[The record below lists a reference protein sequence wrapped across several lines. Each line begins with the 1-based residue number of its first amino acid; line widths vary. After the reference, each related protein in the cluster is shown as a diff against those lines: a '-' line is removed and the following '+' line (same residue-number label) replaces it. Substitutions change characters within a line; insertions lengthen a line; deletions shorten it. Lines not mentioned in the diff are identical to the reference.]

1 MIPNLY
7 RYPLDL
13 SGVSRNNFVTGEPHA
28 IGTMPVRVIAP
39 RQGLFFAQSVQVV
52 DAFTQHTLLPLQYR
66 FQFLHEHA
74 TRLTGK
80 EVDAVIVITD
90 PGVNPNVLIT
100 YQALGGDY
108 SQPLAAIADEITALS
123 DDTRGVAFPDITNK
137 PDTYPPVP
145 HLHAIGDTYDWD
157 YIVTAIEM
165 LMAIV
170 TLSETASYDTVL
182 GFIDQ
187 QVNLRNGDIANLAQQ
202 LSAHITNYNNPHQT
216 TLTQVDMYS
225 AAQVAALI
233 ASQTTVREAGDTA
246 LLASIATHAGDQTN
260 PHRDTAADIG
270 GYTTEEATAN
280 LNAIVNALD
289 AILAKDAA
297 AMSAHIAETDNPHE
311 VTLAQ
316 IDGLTTAQ
324 INSVISTAMQP
335 ATTQLTATEGQL
347 NNHITNYNNPHQTT
361 LSQISGWDSGSI
373 GTVNTQAT
381 NHINNKSN
389 PHQLTASQVGTL
401 TSAQINSNITNNMV
415 NPANNS
421 YLTPQANNINAHTGN
436 FNNPH
441 NTTVAMLGGWT
452 YAQWQAALQAAIN
465 NLSYH

>member
-7 RYPLDL
+7 RYELDL
-13 SGVSRNNFVTGEPHA
+13 SGQRRRNFVTGEPHA

-39 RQGLFFAQSVQVV
+39 LQGLFFAASVQVV
-52 DAFTQHTLLPLQYR
+52 DAFTQQTLLPLQYR

-74 TRLTGK
+74 SRLTGQ

-90 PGVNPNVLIT
+90 PGVSPNALIT

-108 SQPLAAIADEITALS
+108 SQPLAAIADAITALS
-123 DDTRGVAFPDITNK
+123 DDTRGVAFQNITDR
-137 PDTYPPVP
+137 PDTYAPVP

-165 LMAIV
+165 LMGIV
-170 TLSETASYDTVL
+170 SLAESASYDAVL
-182 GFIDQ
+182 SFVDQ
-187 QVNLRNGDIANLAQQ
+187 QVSLRNGDIDNLAQQ
-202 LSAHITNYNNPHQT
+202 LSAHITNYGNPHQT
-216 TLTQVDMYS
+216 TLAQLNMYS
-225 AAQVAALI
+225 AAQVTALI
-233 ASQTTVREAGDTA
+233 ASQSNARETGDNV
-246 LLASIATHAGDQTN
+246 LLGNIAAHMANKAN
-260 PHRDTAADIG
+260 PHFDTAALVG
-270 GYTTEEATAN
+270 GYTTGEADAS
-280 LNAIVNALD
+280 LGVIVAALD
-289 AILAKDAA
+289 ATLAQDAA
-297 AMSAHIAETDNPHE
+297 TMASHAADTDNPHD

-335 ATTQLTATEGQL
+335 AASQLTSVEDGL
-347 NNHITNYNNPHQTT
+347 NSHITNYSNPHQTT

-373 GTVNTQAT
+373 STINTQAS
-381 NHINNKSN
+381 NHIGNTAN
-389 PHQLTASQVGTL
+389 PHQLTAAQVGTL
-401 TSAQINSNITNNMV
+401 TATQISSNITNNLV
-415 NPANNS
+415 NPGNNS
-421 YLTPQANNINAHTGN
+421 YLTPQANTINGHTGN

-441 NTTVAMLGGWT
+441 GTTPAMLGGWT

>member
-13 SGVSRNNFVTGEPHA
+13 SGESRNNFVTGEPHA
-28 IGTMPVRVIAP
+28 IGTMPVRIVAP
-39 RQGLFFAQSVQVV
+39 RQGLFFGQSVQVV

-74 TRLTGK
+74 TRLTGR

-90 PGVNPNVLIT
+90 PGVSPNVLIT
-100 YQALGGDY
+100 YQALGGNY
-108 SQPLAAIADEITALS
+108 SQPLAAITDEITALS
-123 DDTRGVAFPDITNK
+123 DDTRGVAFRDITNR

-145 HLHAIGDTYDWD
+145 HLHAIGDTYHWD

-170 TLSETASYDTVL
+170 SLSETASYDTIL
-182 GFIDQ
+182 DFIDQ
-187 QVNLRNGDIANLAQQ
+187 QVNLRDGDIANLAQQ
-202 LSAHITNYNNPHQT
+202 LVAHITNYNNPHQT
-216 TLTQVDMYS
+216 TLAQVDMYS

-233 ASQTTVREAGDTA
+233 AGQMAVREAGDTA
-246 LLASIATHAGDQTN
+246 LLVNIATHAADQDN
-260 PHRDTAADIG
+260 PHRDTAAGIG
-270 GYTTEEATAN
+270 GYTTEEANAN
-280 LNAIVNALD
+280 LNTIECALN
-289 AILAKDAA
+289 AILAQDAA
-297 AMSAHIAETDNPHE
+297 AMAAHIAETDNPHE

-324 INSVISTAMQP
+324 INTVISTAMQP
-335 ATTQLTATEGQL
+335 ATSQLAATESQL
-347 NNHITNYNNPHQTT
+347 DAHLTNYSNPHQTT
-361 LSQISGWDSGSI
+361 LSQIGGWDSGSI
-373 GTVNTQAT
+373 ATINTQAT
-381 NHINNKSN
+381 NHINNKGN

-401 TSAQINSNITNNMV
+401 TGAQINSNITNNMV

-421 YLTPQANNINAHTGN
+421 YLTPQANTINSHCGN

-441 NTTVAMLGGWT
+441 GTTVAMLGGWT
-452 YAQWQAALQAAIN
+452 YAQWQAALQSAVS

>member
-13 SGVSRNNFVTGEPHA
+13 SGERRKNFVTGEPHA

-39 RQGLFFAQSVQVV
+39 RQGLFFGASVQIV

-90 PGVNPNVLIT
+90 PGVSPNVLIT
-100 YQALGGDY
+100 YQALGGEY
-108 SQPLAAIADEITALS
+108 GQPLAAITDEITALAN
-123 DDTRGVAFPDITNK
+123 DTRGVAFQDITNR
-137 PDTYPPVP
+137 PDTFPPVP

-170 TLSETASYDTVL
+170 SLSETAAYDTVL

-187 QVNLRNGDIANLAQQ
+187 QVNLRDGDIANLAQQ
-202 LSAHITNYNNPHQT
+202 LSAHITNYSNPHQT
-216 TLTQVDMYS
+216 TLAQLNMYS
-225 AAQVAALI
+225 AAQVATLI
-233 ASQTTVREAGDTA
+233 ASQTAAREAGDSA
-246 LLASIATHAGDQTN
+246 LLASIAAHSGDLGN

-270 GYTTEEATAN
+270 GYTSEEANAN
-280 LNAIVNALD
+280 LNTIVNALD
-289 AILAKDAA
+289 ATLAQDAS
-297 AMSAHIAETDNPHE
+297 AMAAHIADTDNPHE

-324 INSVISTAMQP
+324 INAVISTAMQP
-335 ATTQLTATEGQL
+335 ATTQLAAIESQL
-347 NNHITNYNNPHQTT
+347 DTHITNYSNPHQTT
-361 LSQISGWDSGSI
+361 LAQISGWDNGSI

-381 NHINNKSN
+381 SHISNRSN
-389 PHQLTASQVGTL
+389 PHQLNVSQVGTL
-401 TSAQINSNITNNMV
+401 TGAQINANITSNLV

-421 YLTPQANNINAHTGN
+421 YLTPQANNINAHVGN